1 MISRKKRPEGTV
13 VRKKG
18 VTDLLNSL
26 DMYGTVNLPT
36 AEVYSDNFLNNSE
49 GFLDRVYQRGWM
61 GETPEEYDVRR
72 RKQLDFARREYMGEL
87 TEGERYLKN
96 YYEQY
101 GDIAGQ
107 TAEPFYPMN
116 YISAAGDVEALAAS
130 AGQLAEGDYLEGI
143 LSGSLALGS
152 IFLPSTVQVK
162 STRGGS
168 GVFEKMIDKDG
179 NINRNSVLSIAN
191 KEGVNKG
198 EAAVLNKV
206 AESMPDKVPYTEFKQ
221 AVSDELAFVTS
232 QTKRHAGYGV
242 GNVYDRL
249 FGTPFES
256 GVVDDFDANRLLS
269 GYSEYLG
276 HLDIIRNRGSFDK
289 MFDKVKVKKEILQGS
304 ASDPFA
310 SSYQIT
316 RSDDIMGMFDWYEMD
331 HPYHLGRTTINTIA
345 GEQLRRQ
352 GFSKDLLR
360 EDPRKAMDIVME
372 TMADV
377 NTGDKIYPKTGLTV
391 DNAPTRKLVYRY
403 SNITD
408 DIDNVIDGAM
418 TVDEFY
424 DKYRFDLLEEE
435 DGVAKLNFFYDTV
448 EKAQVEKISIQ
459 AIKDQYRPSPTAMNA
474 IDRAIA
480 EMDAAGFGG
489 VRSETHLLSNP
500 AGNYPVSD
508 VHFQEDPSAH
518 IRTFETHTRPESL
531 FISELQ
537 SDALQS
543 FRASKYIDLGLDLG
557 KKEDATVSDIS
568 EYLQKAMEALE
579 NEEFQGTNKVIENGA
594 SFFKAFMSKHK
605 GKDIDAMRRDAAM
618 MSQAVNSALL
628 NIMNSKG
635 RLNSYNFLEEVD
647 RMADFFLNNS
657 TRDINLDWTDYFEVL
672 DQTIPK
678 AAQKAQYTRLVQE
691 STRIAAEKGKKKV
704 LFPTGSTVFKIEGWG
719 AIPSDQA
726 TNMMKPYNNLNKDI
740 KKSLG
745 VDAKKVEI
753 QGNTWWEVEIPE
765 SYLKGE
771 QEITAFRQGGRM
783 RILKRKNC

>member
-1 MISRKKRPEGTV
+1 MISKKKRQQGTV
-13 VRKKG
+13 VKRRD
-18 VTDLLNSL
+18 VNDLLNSL
-26 DMYGTVNLPT
+26 DLYGTVNLPA
-36 AEVYSDNFLNNSE
+36 AEVYSDNFLSNSE
-49 GFLDRVYQRGWM
+49 GFLDEVYQRGWM

-72 RKQLDFARREYMGEL
+72 RNQLDYARRKYMGEL
-87 TEGERYLKN
+87 SPSESFIED
-96 YYEQY
+96 YYNQY
-101 GDIAGQ
+101 GSLTGQ

-206 AESMPDKVPYTEFKQ
+206 AESMPDKVPYTQFKQ

-508 VHFQEDPSAH
+508 VHFQENPTAH
-518 IRTFETHTRPESL
+518 IRTFESHTRPESL

-543 FRASKYIDLGLDLG
+543 FKTSKYIDLGLELG
-557 KKEDATVSDIS
+557 KKKEATTSDMYD
-568 EYLQKAMEALE
+568 YLQKAIDFVD
-579 NEEFQGTNKVIENGA
+579 NEVADSTPAHSKVREGA
-594 SFFKAFMSKHK
+594 VNFFKAFMSKYK
-605 GKDIDAMRRDAAM
+605 GKNIDAMRRDAAV
-618 MSQAVNSALL
+618 MSQAVSVELL
-628 NIMNSKG
+628 NA
-635 RLNSYNFLEEVD
+635 RSYQRIFLEEVD

-657 TRDINLDWTDYFEVL
+657 SRDISLDWSDFYDIP
-672 DQTIPK
+672 DQAIPK
-678 AAQKAQYTRLVQE
+678 AAQKSQYKRLVQE
-691 STRIAAEKGKKKV
+691 STRIAAEKGKTKV
-704 LFPTGSTVFKIEGWG
+704 LFPTGNTVYKIEGWG

-726 TNMMKPYNNLNKDI
+726 TNMMKPYDRLNKDI
-740 KKSLG
+740 KKTLG

-753 QGNTWWEVEIPE
+753 QGDTWWEVEIPE

-771 QEITAFRQGGRM
+771 QEITAFGQGGRM
-783 RILKRKNC
+783 RILKRKEC